1 MNRLDRRDF
10 LKGCCVAAVAGGVG
24 SRAKAYFAPPPL
36 IPATATEDTLVIVFL
51 RGAMDGLSLLPPGG
65 SSPFRAD
72 YEANRTNTRVP
83 TSRHRRGAA
92 AARTRRWRCIRARP
106 RCRRCIRPTISRS
119 SSRPDRC
126 SRIRSCAAISKR
138 SRISSSASAAV
149 RARAIGW
156 LTRHL
161 LSGGLPQTVPLPATS
176 MGSITASSLLGSTDA
191 ITMASGSDFR
201 LDTFHWSWQNDDAA
215 HGLVGAVTRMNDLW
229 TGSTMLEVAGA
240 DTLGSLA
247 LLRPID
253 FNPYDPNNHP
263 NGYQPSGGANY
274 SLNYNGGFGSQLR
287 NVAQLIKLNLGLR
300 AVTIDLGNWD
310 THNGQ
315 GNPTQSYDWF
325 GNQVESLSQG
335 LAAFYTDLSSDASGN
350 FMQHVSVIVV
360 SEFGRRVLE
369 NADSGTDHGY
379 GNVMLALGGAVNGGT
394 VYGNLP
400 GLDNQTLY
408 QGTDVAVTT
417 DYRQLISEALIRRMA
432 NPNIYYVFP
441 GYAGYAPLGVF
452 QGADLPPSNYDAIVC
467 GRVRLDA
474 PPSSSPPKRGPSLF
488 HERTKALGPR
498 FRGDDGDM
506 RRPD

>member
-1 MNRLDRRDF
+1 MNRIDRRDF
-10 LKGCCVAAVAGGVG
+10 LKSCCVAAVAGGVG

-36 IPATATEDTLVIVFL
+36 IPATATQDTLVIVFL

-83 TSRHRRGAA
+83 TSGGGAA
-92 AARTRRWRCIRARP
+92 LPLANTTFALHPRATALQALYQANHLAFVVAAGQMQP
-106 RCRRCIRPTISRS
+106 NPVVRS
-119 SSRPDRC
+119 HFEAQSNLEFGFGGGAGTST
-126 SRIRSCAAISKR
+126 
-138 SRISSSASAAV
+138 
-149 RARAIGW
+149 GW

-176 MGSITASSLLGSTDA
+176 MGNITASSLLGSTDA

-335 LAAFYTDLSSDASGN
+335 LAAFYTDLASDAAGN
-350 FMQHVSVIVV
+350 FMQHVNVIVV

-379 GNVMLALGGAVNGGT
+379 GNVMLAMGASVNGGQ
-394 VYGNLP
+394 VYGNFL
-400 GLDNQTLY
+400 GLDGAHLY
-408 QGTDVAVTT
+408 QGTDVNVTT
-417 DYRQLISEALIRRMA
+417 DYRQIISEALIRRMA

-441 GYAGYAPLGVF
+441 GYSGYTPLGVF
-452 QGADLPPSNYDAIVC
+452 QGADLPPSTFDEIFA
-467 GRVRLDA
+467 
-474 PPSSSPPKRGPSLF
+474 
-488 HERTKALGPR
+488 
-498 FRGDDGDM
+498 DGFD
-506 RRPD
+506 

>member
-1 MNRLDRRDF
+1 MNRIDRRDF
-10 LKGCCVAAVAGGVG
+10 LKSCCVAAVAGGVG

-83 TSRHRRGAA
+83 TSGAGAA
-92 AARTRRWRCIRARP
+92 LPLANTTFALHPRATALQALYQANHLAFVVAAGQMQP
-106 RCRRCIRPTISRS
+106 NPVVRS
-119 SSRPDRC
+119 HFEAQSNLEFGFGGGAGTST
-126 SRIRSCAAISKR
+126 
-138 SRISSSASAAV
+138 
-149 RARAIGW
+149 GW

-176 MGSITASSLLGSTDA
+176 MGNITASSLLGSTDA

-452 QGADLPPSNYDAIVC
+452 QGADLPPSNYDAVF
-467 GRVRLDA
+467 A
-474 PPSSSPPKRGPSLF
+474 
-488 HERTKALGPR
+488 
-498 FRGDDGDM
+498 DGFD
-506 RRPD
+506 

>member
-1 MNRLDRRDF
+1 
-10 LKGCCVAAVAGGVG
+10 
-24 SRAKAYFAPPPL
+24 
-36 IPATATEDTLVIVFL
+36 
-51 RGAMDGLSLLPPGG
+51 
-65 SSPFRAD
+65 
-72 YEANRTNTRVP
+72 
-83 TSRHRRGAA
+83 
-92 AARTRRWRCIRARP
+92 
-106 RCRRCIRPTISRS
+106 
-119 SSRPDRC
+119 
-126 SRIRSCAAISKR
+126 
-138 SRISSSASAAV
+138 
-149 RARAIGW
+149 
-156 LTRHL
+156 
-161 LSGGLPQTVPLPATS
+161 
-176 MGSITASSLLGSTDA
+176 
-191 ITMASGSDFR
+191 
-201 LDTFHWSWQNDDAA
+201 
-215 HGLVGAVTRMNDLW
+215 MNDLW

-247 LLRPID
+247 MLRPID

-452 QGADLPPSNYDAIVC
+452 QGADLPPSNYDA
-467 GRVRLDA
+467 
-474 PPSSSPPKRGPSLF
+474 LF
-488 HERTKALGPR
+488 A
-498 FRGDDGDM
+498 DGFD
-506 RRPD
+506 